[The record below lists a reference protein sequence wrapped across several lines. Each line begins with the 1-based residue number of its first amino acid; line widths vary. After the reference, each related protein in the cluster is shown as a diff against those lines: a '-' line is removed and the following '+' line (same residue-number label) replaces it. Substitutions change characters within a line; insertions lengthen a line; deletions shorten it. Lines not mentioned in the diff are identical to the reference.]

1 MIRIFKKFFSL
12 FLAFPSRYK
21 VIFHLMKNVRGSCVL
36 ISTWSYS
43 SEPSVATGLSVKR
56 LRRNCDEDGES
67 CLPSSDSASHA
78 RIFLLQI
85 YWTFRIYTIPSYAF
99 ILVFRRSW
107 QRRRNVINAPTLT
120 SEKYTLV
127 SSMPRQPLIS
137 LTRAKLSFWKTVS
150 RILRWLFYIYF
161 VLTILRLTSPV
172 T

>member
-1 MIRIFKKFFSL
+1 MICILEKFLSL
-12 FLAFPSRYK
+12 LFAFPSRYK

-56 LRRNCDEDGES
+56 LRRNRDEGGET
-67 CLPSSDSASHA
+67 CLPSASHT
-78 RIFLLQI
+78 RIFSLQV
-85 YWTFRIYTIPSYAF
+85 YRTFRIYAILSHPF

-127 SSMPRQPLIS
+127 SPIPWQPLIS
-137 LTRAKLSFWKTVS
+137 LTRAKLSFWEMARLKKAVS
-150 RILRWLFYIYF
+150 RILRWLF
-161 VLTILRLTSPV
+161 TSISS
-172 T
+172 